1 MFRQGEFGPF
11 SKYKILA
18 NNTSNRVFFTFR
30 MTGWQTGLLIVG
42 ITLFILII
50 GFCVFC
56 QKDNCDVITPR
67 PVAGVYYVFVLSL
80 TLNKVRVKK
89 TGKENEKQFTHLSEF
104 KFIGSSD
111 LKRIPYLWFFF

>member
-1 MFRQGEFGPF
+1 MF
-11 SKYKILA
+11 
-18 NNTSNRVFFTFR
+18 FFTFR
-30 MTGWQTGLLIVG
+30 MTGWQTGLLVVG

-56 QKDNCDVITPR
+56 QKVKDNCDVITPR
-67 PVAGVYYVFVLSL
+67 PVAGVYYVFVISL

-111 LKRIPYLWFFF
+111 LKRITYLGFFFSAWI